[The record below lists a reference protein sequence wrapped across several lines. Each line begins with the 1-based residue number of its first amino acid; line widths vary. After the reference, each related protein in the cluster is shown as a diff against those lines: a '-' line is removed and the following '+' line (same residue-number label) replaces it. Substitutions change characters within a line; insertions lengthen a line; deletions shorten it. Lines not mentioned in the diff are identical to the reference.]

1 MVIILNGILIIDKPK
16 GITSRDVVNKI
27 GKILRTNKVGHTGT
41 LDPLATGVLVLC
53 IGRAT
58 KLVEL
63 LTSTEKEY
71 IARVK
76 LGILTDTLDTDGNI
90 IKKEK
95 CTIKKEELINVFNSF
110 LGEYDQEVPV
120 YSAVKINGKKL
131 YEYARE
137 NIEVKLPKRKVNI
150 KSIEL
155 LQFNG
160 DSYEFKT
167 VVSKGTYIRSLIR
180 DINNKLNIIGSM
192 SELRRIR
199 QGSFDIKNAYTIE
212 QIEQG
217 KYNMLSI
224 IDVLKSKKCIEI
236 DNFMYKKVINGQL
249 LDNIYNED
257 EIVFTYNNKAV
268 AIYTVYE
275 KDKNKIKPYKMLL

>member
-1 MVIILNGILIIDKPK
+1 MITLNGILIVDKPK
-16 GITSRDVVNKI
+16 GVTSRDVVNKV
-27 GKILRTNKVGHTGT
+27 GKILGTNKIGHTGT

-53 IGRAT
+53 IGKAT

-71 IARVK
+71 VAKVQ
-76 LGILTDTLDTDGNI
+76 LGVLTDTLDIDGNI
-90 IKKEK
+90 IKEGKY
-95 CTIKKEELINVFNSF
+95 TIKEENLIDVLNSF
-110 LGEYDQEVPV
+110 LGEYDQEVPA

-137 NIEVKLPKRKVNI
+137 GKKINLPKRKVNI
-150 KSIEL
+150 RTIKL
-155 LQFNG
+155 LQFDG
-160 DSYEFKT
+160 SSYGFKV

-180 DINNKLNIIGSM
+180 DINEKLDIIGSM
-192 SELRRIR
+192 SELRRTK

-212 QIEQG
+212 QIERG

-224 IDVLKSKKCIEI
+224 TDVLKSKRCIEI
-236 DNFMYKKVINGQL
+236 DNFMYKKIINGQL
-249 LDNIYNED
+249 LDNIYSENEV
-257 EIVFTYNNKAV
+257 VFTFNNEAV

-275 KDKNKIKPYKMLL
+275 KDKTKMKPHKMLF

>member
-1 MVIILNGILIIDKPK
+1 MITLNGILIVDKPK
-16 GITSRDVVNKI
+16 GVTSRDVVNKV
-27 GKILRTNKVGHTGT
+27 GKILGTNKIGHTGT

-53 IGRAT
+53 IGKAT

-71 IARVK
+71 IAKVQ
-76 LGILTDTLDTDGNI
+76 LGVLTDTLDIDGNI
-90 IKKEK
+90 IKEGKY
-95 CTIKKEELINVFNSF
+95 TIKEENLINVLNSF
-110 LGEYDQEVPV
+110 LGEYDQEVPA

-137 NIEVKLPKRKVNI
+137 GKKINLPKRKVNI
-150 KSIEL
+150 RTIKL
-155 LQFNG
+155 LQF
-160 DSYEFKT
+160 DDSSYEFKV

-180 DINNKLNIIGSM
+180 DINEKLDIIGSM
-192 SELRRIR
+192 SELRRTK

-212 QIEQG
+212 QIERG

-224 IDVLKSKKCIEI
+224 TDVLKSKRCIEI

-249 LDNIYNED
+249 LDNIYSED
-257 EIVFTYNNKAV
+257 EVVFTFNNEAV

-275 KDKNKIKPYKMLL
+275 KDKTKMKPHKMLF

>member
-1 MVIILNGILIIDKPK
+1 MITLNGILIVDKPK
-16 GITSRDVVNKI
+16 GVTSRDVVNKV
-27 GKILRTNKVGHTGT
+27 GKILGTNKIGHTGT

-53 IGRAT
+53 IGKAT

-71 IARVK
+71 VAKVQ
-76 LGILTDTLDTDGNI
+76 LGVLTDTLDIDGNI
-90 IKKEK
+90 IKEGKY
-95 CTIKKEELINVFNSF
+95 TIKEENLIDVLNSF
-110 LGEYDQEVPV
+110 LGEYDQEVPA

-137 NIEVKLPKRKVNI
+137 GKKINLPKRKVNI
-150 KSIEL
+150 RTIKL
-155 LQFNG
+155 LQFD
-160 DSYEFKT
+160 DSSYGFKV

-180 DINNKLNIIGSM
+180 DINEKLDIIGSM
-192 SELRRIR
+192 SELRRTK

-212 QIEQG
+212 QIERG

-224 IDVLKSKKCIEI
+224 TDVLKSKRCIEI
-236 DNFMYKKVINGQL
+236 DNFMYKKIINGQL
-249 LDNIYNED
+249 LDNIYSENEV
-257 EIVFTYNNKAV
+257 VFTFNNEAV

-275 KDKNKIKPYKMLL
+275 KDKTKMKPHKMLF